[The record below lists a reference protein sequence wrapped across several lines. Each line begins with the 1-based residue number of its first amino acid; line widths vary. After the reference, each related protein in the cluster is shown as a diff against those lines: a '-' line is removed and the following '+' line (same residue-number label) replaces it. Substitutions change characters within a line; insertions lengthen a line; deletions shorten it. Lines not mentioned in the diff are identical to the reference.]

1 MTPDISLDNSATMGR
16 EFDLIVFGSTGD
28 SGRATAAYLARV
40 APKSIKW
47 AIAGRSLSKLEA
59 LREVLQLSN
68 PDAAFGTIVASCEQN
83 GGLLEMARRTRL
95 VLSTAGPYAKLG
107 EPVVAACI
115 DAGTLYVDITGELPW
130 VAAMRTRYPLPGV
143 CLCSFAG
150 YDCVPAEL
158 SVFIARQHLGGA
170 KLTSAECVFELAAGG
185 APRGTLLSILFWNPL
200 QFAVG
205 MLSYMPAAERRAT
218 CFSLLLW
225 LLPWWSAHVGA
236 FTVPHFMGWCNTPVI
251 HSSCAALGTG
261 GLRYQDRQLLSSSL
275 LSLYGLVPLVFSYT
289 VVLALAPFAL
299 PWLLMMV
306 AFPLVGEPSTQP
318 SRSPPPTLKLTTLT
332 LDMPVVLALAFCGS
346 WLSVHRSS
354 QARPRTLILTL
365 PRSGGCPPVC
375 SNRSTRTVA
384 RKRRASRCTHVPQL
398 RAAPR
403 PTSPLYVQATLA
415 SIARPCSR
423 RRPRSRCSMRRR
435 FQRDGRA
442 PS

>member
-1 MTPDISLDNSATMGR
+1 MN
-16 EFDLIVFGSTGD
+16 
-28 SGRATAAYLARV
+28 
-40 APKSIKW
+40 
-47 AIAGRSLSKLEA
+47 
-59 LREVLQLSN
+59 
-68 PDAAFGTIVASCEQN
+68 
-83 GGLLEMARRTRL
+83 
-95 VLSTAGPYAKLG
+95 
-107 EPVVAACI
+107 
-115 DAGTLYVDITGELPW
+115 
-130 VAAMRTRYPLPGV
+130 
-143 CLCSFAG
+143 
-150 YDCVPAEL
+150 
-158 SVFIARQHLGGA
+158 
-170 KLTSAECVFELAAGG
+170 TS
-185 APRGTLLSILFWNPL
+185 
-200 QFAVG
+200 
-205 MLSYMPAAERRAT
+205 
-218 CFSLLLW
+218 
-225 LLPWWSAHVGA
+225 
-236 FTVPHFMGWCNTPVI
+236 NTPVI

-442 PS
+442 RPGAAPCPEMHRERVRALWIFGTVGVPTVQRPSVPQVSEEHLSRLRGFPCRWTRAGIALRLRASHSISSRDSSWCGSWRGIVERQQQRGSIP